1 MKLSNEGMNIRI
13 AISRKDNLYLIPN
26 DSPHDVNRP
35 VSLFLSL
42 PVSTLISSS
51 YKFMRLFQLRA
62 QLGLRT
68 VPPNLAEAI
77 ANCLDKLE
85 DLLQRSASPTPG
97 RYIPGSHAKSAIFFG
112 NASKS
117 YESRL

>member
-1 MKLSNEGMNIRI
+1 MILPTTLTE
-13 AISRKDNLYLIPN
+13 
-26 DSPHDVNRP
+26 P
-35 VSLFLSL
+35 VTLFLSV

-51 YKFMRLFQLRA
+51 YKFLRLFQLKA

-85 DLLQRSASPTPG
+85 DLVQRSATPTPG
-97 RYIPGSHAKSAIFFG
+97 RYIPGSDAKSSVFG
-112 NASKS
+112 ENASRKPPVI
-117 YESRL
+117 L